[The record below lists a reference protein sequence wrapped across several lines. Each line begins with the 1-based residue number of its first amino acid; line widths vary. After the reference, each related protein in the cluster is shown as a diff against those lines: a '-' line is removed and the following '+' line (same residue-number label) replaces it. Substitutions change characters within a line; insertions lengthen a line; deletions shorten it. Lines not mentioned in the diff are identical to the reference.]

1 MFVLDPKLNSGS
13 FVVCDL
19 KISRLLLKNDS
30 NYPWFI
36 LVPLEPNLV
45 ELSDLE
51 FSKQTEVLKEI
62 NLLSKILKENFNVDK
77 VNIGALGNMVRQLHI
92 HVIGRFKNDASFPKP
107 VWEAVPSKPYE
118 EKVAQDL
125 INNIKGWCG
134 C

>member
-1 MFVLDPKLNSGS
+1 MFLLDPKLNSGS
-13 FVVCDL
+13 FFVCDL

-36 LVPLEPNLV
+36 LVPREPDLV
-45 ELSDLE
+45 ELSELE
-51 FSKQTEVLKEI
+51 FSKQIEILREI

-77 VNIGALGNMVRQLHI
+77 INIGALGNMVRQLHI
-92 HVIGRFKNDASFPKP
+92 HIIGRFKNDVSFPKP

-118 EKVAQDL
+118 DKAAQDL
-125 INNIKGWCG
+125 INKVKALCE